1 MSPSWCMCEPLE
13 TAQSLGDDTCGGAHG
28 QSGHES
34 TGYTQSVESLGV
46 GGLQAWP
53 IDRCSRQGRG
63 LT

>member
-1 MSPSWCMCEPLE
+1 MSLSWCMCEPLD
-13 TAQSLGDDTCGGAHG
+13 TAQSLGDDTHAV
-28 QSGHES
+28 GH
-34 TGYTQSVESLGV
+34 TTKMGTTAWAAQRVVSLGV